1 MERKQV
7 KWIDIEKEQPVQDQ
21 FVFYISQEDIDTYH
35 YDDPESKYWSYD
47 FGTEVG
53 LYWNNSLV
61 EYNCDSPMVKIK
73 YWSPAP
79 RFDWDIY

>member
-21 FVFYISQEDIDTYH
+21 FIFYISQEDIDKFH
-35 YDDPESKYWSYD
+35 YDDEKSKYWSYD
-47 FGTEVG
+47 FGVETG

-79 RFDWDIY
+79 RFEWDIY